1 MNTLTKIECFIVG
14 WKPKILENCKEA
26 SYATLKKYV
35 AAIAILSIVWGI
47 IGWCFADNY
56 LGIQSWYGKTITSI
70 FFITIIVFIERY
82 IILSHSSIKLLAF
95 FRILLA
101 FLMAVLGSTIF
112 DQIVFKNDI
121 KVQMKEIRTEQ
132 INIEIP
138 KRTIII
144 DNQLVEISKM
154 IDSISAI
161 NNALYGELMK
171 TPVII
176 VPEVTTT
183 RRQTGR
189 DDAGRPIY
197 ENDRTIT
204 QRSVPNPKTEQA
216 QQNDV
221 LLNKYREQVKSL
233 NANKLNIADDVRTEY
248 EQASTG
254 FLEELG
260 ALYTLLTK
268 NGFVL
273 AFYIFLFLFLMCL
286 ELLVLT
292 TKGSNKCDY
301 ELLIDFQLETKK
313 KQLKVSL

>member
-1 MNTLTKIECFIVG
+1 MTKLACLVVG
-14 WKPKILENCKEA
+14 WNPKVLKNCEELSFA
-26 SYATLKKYV
+26 MLKKYV
-35 AAIAILSIVWGI
+35 AAITIMSIIWGV
-47 IGWCFADNY
+47 IGWYFADNY
-56 LGIQSWYGKTITSI
+56 LGIKSWYGKTITSI
-70 FFITIIVFIERY
+70 FFIAVIVSIERY
-82 IILSHSSIKLLAF
+82 IILSHGNFKLLVF
-95 FRILLA
+95 FRIFLA

-121 KVQMKEIRTEQ
+121 KVQMKDIRTEQ
-132 INIEIP
+132 INKEIP

-144 DNQLVEISKM
+144 DNQIIEISKM

-161 NNALYGELMK
+161 NNALYEELIK

-183 RRQTGR
+183 RRQIGR
-189 DDAGRPIY
+189 DETGRPIY
-197 ENDRTIT
+197 ESDRTVT

-216 QQNDV
+216 QQNDI

-292 TKGSNKCDY
+292 TKGSDKCDY

-313 KQLKVSL
+313 KELKI